1 MSALFDVLRGVSSIQ
16 AAMCLGIDVKFRG
29 RVAWALCPLHGEKG
43 HASMWLSDERG
54 WYCYGCHKG
63 GDAVRLYEEY
73 LGVEPIEAARQLARD
88 MGIEVPEDDG
98 NTLYVNVRHLRDAL
112 TAKRK
117 ELIRETSEKYLE
129 VDDALELLV
138 HNVGQ
143 EAAFDD
149 PRFARLLEERTK
161 LEIKL
166 EVLQDASDSEI
177 LQIVKEEQNAQQ
189 GQLSDHTGTET
200 GKQNDDNRPALSV

>member
-1 MSALFDVLRGVSSIQ
+1 MSALFDVLRDVSSIQ

-29 RVAWALCPLHGEKG
+29 KVAWALCPLHGEKG

-73 LGVEPIEAARQLARD
+73 LGVEPLEAARQLAHD
-88 MGIEVPEDDG
+88 MGVDVPDDDK

-112 TAKRK
+112 TEKRK
-117 ELIRETSEKYLE
+117 QLIKETSEKYLE
-129 VDDALELLV
+129 ADDAIEDLIR
-138 HNVGQ
+138 NVGQ

-149 PRFARLLEERTK
+149 PRFAKLLEERSK

-166 EVLQDASDSEI
+166 EVLQDATDSEI
-177 LQIVKEEQNAQQ
+177 LQIVKE
-189 GQLSDHTGTET
+189 TEHET
-200 GKQNDDNRPALSV
+200 IREPD